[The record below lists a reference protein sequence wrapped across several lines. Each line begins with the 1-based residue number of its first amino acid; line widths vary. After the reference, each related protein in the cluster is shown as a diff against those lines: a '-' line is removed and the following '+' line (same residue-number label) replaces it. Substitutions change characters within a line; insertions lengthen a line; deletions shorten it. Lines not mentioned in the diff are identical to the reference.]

1 MADAVIESNVR
12 ESLREKTIILTGAS
26 GYVGT
31 AVLSALQQVSCRVFA
46 LARQTPHPRDL
57 GPQPVT
63 WYQCDFMDDA
73 AWREPLLRAQPDI
86 VIHLAAHEHRHGSQH
101 APRADLA
108 LNAASV
114 LHLLET
120 CIELQ
125 CNPRIV
131 FASSANL
138 VGLTDRV
145 PVDETFVD
153 RPLTLFGIHKLTGE
167 RYLQH
172 YARQHGIQ
180 SVPLRFTNIYGQM
193 DSQEIET
200 VNRVLLNRMMHLAMT
215 SGVVTLFGNRRCKR
229 DFVHVSDVVRAVCV
243 AAVHPSLVDG
253 TPYIIGSEE
262 EFSLE
267 KVFHIIKED
276 LRSLFD
282 LDMEIRLNDQ
292 VPLAPVEWREF
303 VADCGRMRRATGWKP
318 EVRLEEGVR
327 QTLMWLGH
335 ETGRSPSL

>member
-1 MADAVIESNVR
+1 MAETAIETDVR
-12 ESLREKTIILTGAS
+12 EFLREKTIVLTGAN

-31 AVLSALQQVSCRVFA
+31 AVLSVLQGVSCRVFA
-46 LARQTPHPRDL
+46 LARTTPPPQNL
-57 GPQPVT
+57 GYQHVT
-63 WYQCDFMDDA
+63 WWQCDFMDDA
-73 AWREPLLRAQPDI
+73 AWREPLLRAEPDI

-108 LNAASV
+108 LNAGSV

-120 CIELQ
+120 CVELQ

-145 PVDETFVD
+145 PVDETFAD

-193 DSQEIET
+193 GSQEIET
-200 VNRVLLNRMMHLAMT
+200 VNRVLLNRIMHLAMT
-215 SGVVTLFGNRRCKR
+215 SGVVTLFANRRCKR
-229 DFVHVSDVVRAVCV
+229 DFVHLSDVVGAICV

-253 TPYIIGSEE
+253 TPYIVGSEE
-262 EFSLE
+262 ESSLE
-267 KVFHIIKED
+267 GVFHIIKET
-276 LRSLFD
+276 LHSLFD
-282 LDMEIRLNDQ
+282 LDMEIRLDDQ
-292 VPLAPVEWREF
+292 VPLASVEWREF
-303 VADCGRMRRATGWKP
+303 VADCGRMRRATGWTP
-318 EVRLEEGVR
+318 EVKLEEGVR
-327 QTLMWLGH
+327 RTLSWLGR
-335 ETGRSPSL
+335 ETGRSPAL